1 MTGSG
6 PIDADRAFA
15 KAARARRRAGAVRWL
30 RGEAAERGRL
40 AVFDATERPRAVAEI
55 GRGSREIPLDAIRG
69 TLEPARA
76 RLFDRGFRPARSA
89 RHRWRSVWLAE
100 HRGTPLP
107 PIAVV
112 PVGDGYAVR
121 DGHHRVSVANARGA
135 IAIDAIIDG
144 VGAPSG
150 CRRTEVA

>member
-6 PIDADRAFA
+6 AIDADRAFA
-15 KAARARRRAGAVRWL
+15 KAARARRRAAAVRWL

-40 AVFDATERPRAVAEI
+40 AVFEATEIPRAFGEI
-55 GRGSREIPLDAIRG
+55 GRGIRAIPLDAIRG

-76 RLFDRGFRPARSA
+76 GLFDRGFRPARSA

-107 PIAVV
+107 PIVVV
-112 PVGDGYAVR
+112 PVGDGYAVS
-121 DGHHRVSVANARGA
+121 DGHHRVSVAIARGA
-135 IAIDAIIDG
+135 LAIDAIVDATG
-144 VGAPSG
+144 VPAH
-150 CRRTEVA
+150 

>member
-15 KAARARRRAGAVRWL
+15 KAAGARRRAAAARWL
-30 RGEAAERGRL
+30 RGEPAECGRL
-40 AVFDATERPRAVAEI
+40 AVYEATEIPRVVAEI
-55 GRGSREIPLDAIRG
+55 RRGIPEIPLEAIRG

-76 RLFDRGFRPARSA
+76 RLFDRGFRPAPGA
-89 RHRWRSVWLAE
+89 RNRWRNVWLAE

-112 PVGDGYAVR
+112 PVGDGYALR
-121 DGHHRVSVANARGA
+121 DGHHRVSVAIARGA
-135 IAIDAIIDG
+135 LAIDAI
-144 VGAPSG
+144 VEAAGAGSGFPS
-150 CRRTEVA
+150 R